1 MNKHQEALNKIIDC
15 RQSMFQGYFN
25 EKDTNLLQELVDK
38 ETPMKPLRYGCIQCG
53 NCLNVILGTSK
64 YCSNCG
70 QAIDRSEDV
79 GG

>member
-1 MNKHQEALNKIIDC
+1 MNKHQEALN
-15 RQSMFQGYFN
+15 
-25 EKDTNLLQELVDK
+25 NLNLTARKMEDIRVIQELVDK